1 MVMECKYVKL
11 NDIFGEFEPT
21 AICIGHFD
29 GVHLGHQALIH
40 DTNKRSKQLKIK
52 SAMITFDPDP
62 QAILSHRP
70 TKLITTIKEKISRVD
85 FFGIDILYIIKFD
98 QELAKLNPD
107 EFITK
112 ILLKL
117 NIQSLTCGFDFRFGL
132 QGQGTV
138 STLQK
143 SDLIDFPINVIDAI
157 TYQDRKI
164 SSTWINELLSNGLIT
179 DVNKLLGYPFSL
191 TGNVIKGH
199 QVGRKINFP
208 TANINYDPLQ
218 SLPKIGVYVGVVKV
232 YDEYYKAMIN
242 VGKNPTFYDV
252 HQTTIEAHIL
262 DFDLDIYNQ
271 EIRIIF
277 LDYLRDEVKYA
288 SAQDLIKQLN
298 QDIISVIDYF
308 NIHKINMS
316 LLRK

>member
-1 MVMECKYVKL
+1 MECKYIKL
-11 NDIFGEFEPT
+11 NGFLGDFAPT
-21 AICIGHFD
+21 AVCIGHFD
-29 GVHLGHQALIH
+29 GVHLGHQALIQ

-62 QAILSHRP
+62 QAIISHSP
-70 TKLITTIKEKISRVD
+70 TKLITTIKEKIARVA

-98 QELAKLNPD
+98 QELANLSPD
-107 EFITK
+107 EFIEK

-117 NIQSLTCGFDFRFGL
+117 NIQSLTCGFDFRFG
-132 QGQGTV
+132 QKGQGTV
-138 STLQK
+138 FTLQNNN
-143 SDLIDFPINVIDAI
+143 SIDFPINVIDAI
-157 TYQDRKI
+157 TFENKKI
-164 SSTWINELLSNGLIT
+164 SSTWINELLSNGLIA

-208 TANINYDPLQ
+208 TANIDYDPLQ
-218 SLPKIGVYVGVVKV
+218 SLPKIGVYVGLVKV
-232 YDEYYKAMIN
+232 LDEYYKAMIN

-252 HQTTIEAHIL
+252 HQITIEAHIL
-262 DFDLDIYNQ
+262 DFDLDIYNH

-277 LDYLRDEVKYA
+277 FDYLRDEVKYA
-288 SAQDLIKQLN
+288 SAQDLIKQLD
-298 QDIISVIDYF
+298 QDVISVIDYF
-308 NIHKINMS
+308 NVHKINMS